1 MNELIKIK
9 FRIKI
14 NKLRKKD
21 WQLGLFLNRE
31 HFSTEYNSKGKKEI
45 VERYIYICLF
55 KINIS
60 IGFLLR

>member
-1 MNELIKIK
+1 MNELTKIK

-14 NKLRKKD
+14 NKLSKKD

-31 HFSTEYNSKGKKEI
+31 HFSTEYSSKGKKEI